1 MNWEQVKGNWH
12 QVKGSIKAGWGR
24 LTDDELEE
32 VAGEQEKLLGLI
44 QERYGVTREEAQRQI
59 ERFNWKM

>member
-24 LTDDELEE
+24 LTDDEIEQ
-32 VAGEQEKLLGLI
+32 VAGEEEKFLGLI

-59 ERFNWKM
+59 EKFSWKM